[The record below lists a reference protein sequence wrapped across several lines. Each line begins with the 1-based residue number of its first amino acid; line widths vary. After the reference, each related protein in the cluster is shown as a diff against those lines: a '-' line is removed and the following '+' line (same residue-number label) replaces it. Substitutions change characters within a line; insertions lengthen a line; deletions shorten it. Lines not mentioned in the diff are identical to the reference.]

1 MSTASVVKSQD
12 GYLQSYD
19 FLGRGLGFDNL
30 LLKEDTL
37 IVYGNVQNPESA
49 QWGLYFAK
57 LDTMGNIL
65 SEQTHYDSLG
75 DTYLFDNGYKMIN
88 TSDDG
93 FAIVGQLFLRNHPI
107 LVKLDQNGQLEFV
120 REYPDDTVL
129 NIRHWNVV
137 ETISGYISTGVK
149 QQLTDGYW
157 DAFIMGTD
165 KAGNKLWETSYGMF
179 GVWDQ
184 FPGIVEIAQDDF
196 LLTGSTCISSSQVEN
211 KEDMWCIPKA
221 IKIDSTGI
229 ITWEWEG
236 EISYFTGGS
245 IASLRQVFPTMDQ
258 NWVNPGSIAIVTADN
273 ELKYQAQIMKR
284 DAAFNI
290 LWNTPFGQPTSNRN
304 RFTTLAPAPDGGWVA
319 VGEYVNR
326 PEGDPLGGYQ
336 AAMIAKVNAD
346 GDSLW
351 SRTDTLFDHT
361 MIASRPYLGGVVVL
375 PSGSIIACGRV
386 DKTFPDPAKSYGIL
400 IKVDREGC
408 MEPNC
413 NPITNS
419 TNLTPLIASFKV
431 FPNPAQD
438 RILVRGEGR
447 FDLQIMDQNGR
458 LIVSVN
464 DLWEEGEVDLAD
476 FAAGT
481 YFLQVQQGSARLTKK
496 ILKQ

>member
-1 MSTASVVKSQD
+1 MFLAMRIFIIIFIFLSTASVVKSQD

-211 KEDMWCIPKA
+211 KEDMW
-221 IKIDSTGI
+221 
-229 ITWEWEG
+229 
-236 EISYFTGGS
+236 
-245 IASLRQVFPTMDQ
+245 
-258 NWVNPGSIAIVTADN
+258 
-273 ELKYQAQIMKR
+273 
-284 DAAFNI
+284 
-290 LWNTPFGQPTSNRN
+290 
-304 RFTTLAPAPDGGWVA
+304 
-319 VGEYVNR
+319 
-326 PEGDPLGGYQ
+326 
-336 AAMIAKVNAD
+336 
-346 GDSLW
+346 
-351 SRTDTLFDHT
+351 
-361 MIASRPYLGGVVVL
+361 
-375 PSGSIIACGRV
+375 
-386 DKTFPDPAKSYGIL
+386 
-400 IKVDREGC
+400 
-408 MEPNC
+408 
-413 NPITNS
+413 
-419 TNLTPLIASFKV
+419 
-431 FPNPAQD
+431 
-438 RILVRGEGR
+438 
-447 FDLQIMDQNGR
+447 
-458 LIVSVN
+458 
-464 DLWEEGEVDLAD
+464 
-476 FAAGT
+476 
-481 YFLQVQQGSARLTKK
+481 
-496 ILKQ
+496 